1 MNTPPVRRARAGG
14 RRRGGQRGIALLTA
28 ILLVALATMAATA
41 IAFNN
46 AMTAR
51 RGAAA
56 FAFDAGLQYARGAEA
71 LAAYALIQDAS
82 QANRQDDFTKPWA
95 QPFGPVEI
103 ADGVMLEAHVD
114 DPAGR
119 FNLNDLVDNHGVDDP
134 DAIAQLERIFQM
146 VGLETKWASLI
157 ADWIDADTVPLP
169 AGGEDSLYLSQLP
182 PYRPPNMAITS
193 VSELLALPAFGRDNY
208 LKVEPY
214 LTALPRGT
222 PLNLCTAPGIV
233 LDSLFES
240 QRQYSLDPEGLAKN
254 RNAGCFPT
262 KTVISSILSPVELQ
276 KVGFRIGEQSDYFQL
291 RSYVSIGTA
300 EFALYSLLH
309 REGSGAGGAL
319 VRVVARSYGTE

>member
-1 MNTPPVRRARAGG
+1 LNAIAGG
-14 RRRGGQRGIALLTA
+14 SRCAARSQGGIALITA
-28 ILLVALATMAATA
+28 LLLVALATMAATA

-56 FAFDAGLQYARGAEA
+56 FAFDEGLQYARGAEA
-71 LAAYALIQDAS
+71 LAAYALIQNVGQTNRTDDLS
-82 QANRQDDFTKPWA
+82 QPWA

-103 ADGVMLEAHVD
+103 ADGVMLEAHVE

-119 FNLNDLVDNHGVDDP
+119 FNLNDLVDSKGVDDP
-134 DAIAQLERIFQM
+134 NAIAQLERIFQM

-157 ADWIDADTVPLP
+157 ADWIDADSVPLP

-193 VSELLALPAFGRDNY
+193 VSELLAMPGFGRDNY

-214 LTALPRGT
+214 LTALPRAT
-222 PLNLCTAPGIV
+222 PLNLCTAPGVV
-233 LDSLFES
+233 LDSLFVS
-240 QRQYSLDPEGLAKN
+240 QREYSLDPAGLAKN
-254 RNAGCFPT
+254 RSQGCFPT
-262 KTVISSILSPVELQ
+262 KTVISGILSPAELQ
-276 KVGFRIGEQSDYFQL
+276 QVGFRIGEQSDYFLL

-309 REGSGAGGAL
+309 REASGPSGAL
-319 VRVVARSYGTE
+319 VRVVSRSYGTE

>member
-1 MNTPPVRRARAGG
+1 MSRHARRPAP
-14 RRRGGQRGIALLTA
+14 RRERGIALLTA
-28 ILLVALATMAATA
+28 ILLVALATMAAAA

-71 LAAYALIQDAS
+71 LAAYALVQDAGT
-82 QANRQDDFTKPWA
+82 AGRQDDFTKPWA
-95 QPFGPVEI
+95 QPFGPIEI
-103 ADGVMLEAHVD
+103 ADGVTLEAHVD

-119 FNLNDLVDNHGVDDP
+119 FNLNDLVDNKGVDDP
-134 DAIAQLERIFQM
+134 DAIAQLERIFEIA
-146 VGLETKWASLI
+146 GLETKWASLI
-157 ADWIDADTVPLP
+157 ADWIDADTLPLP
-169 AGGEDSLYLSQLP
+169 AGGEDSLYLSQNP

-193 VSELLALPAFGRDNY
+193 VSELLALPGFGRDNY

-214 LTALPRGT
+214 LTALPRAT
-222 PLNLCTAPGIV
+222 PLNLCTAPGVV

-254 RNAGCFPT
+254 RNQGCFPT
-262 KTVISSILSPVELQ
+262 KAIISSILSPAELL
-276 KVGFRIGEQSDYFQL
+276 KVGFRIGEQSNYFQL
-291 RSYVSIGTA
+291 RSYVSVGTA

-309 REGSGAGGAL
+309 REGSVGGGSL

>member
-1 MNTPPVRRARAGG
+1 MRVLAARSE
-14 RRRGGQRGIALLTA
+14 RGIALITA
-28 ILLVALATMAATA
+28 LLLVALATMAATA

-56 FAFDAGLQYARGAEA
+56 FAFDSGLQYARGAEA
-71 LAAYALIQDAS
+71 LAAYALIQNAT
-82 QANRQDDFTKPWA
+82 QANRTDDFTQPWA

-103 ADGVMLEAHVD
+103 GDGVTLEAQVE

-119 FNLNDLVDNHGVDDP
+119 FNLNDLVDNQGVDDP
-134 DAIAQLERIFQM
+134 NAIAQLERIFQM
-146 VGLETKWASLI
+146 LGLETKWASLI

-193 VSELLALPAFGRDNY
+193 VSELLALPGFGRDNY

-233 LDSLFES
+233 LDSLFVSE
-240 QRQYSLDPEGLAKN
+240 RQYSLDPQGLAKN
-254 RNAGCFPT
+254 RSQGCFPT
-262 KTVISSILSPVELQ
+262 KTVLSSVLSPAELQ
-276 KVGFRIGEQSDYFQL
+276 LVGFRIGMQSDYFQL
-291 RSYVSIGTA
+291 RSYVSVGTTQ
-300 EFALYSLLH
+300 FALYSLLH
-309 REGSGAGGAL
+309 RESSGAAGAL
-319 VRVVARSYGTE
+319 VRVVSRSYGTE

>member
-1 MNTPPVRRARAGG
+1 LNAIAGG
-14 RRRGGQRGIALLTA
+14 SRCAARSQRGIALITA
-28 ILLVALATMAATA
+28 LLLVALATMAATA

-56 FAFDAGLQYARGAEA
+56 FAFDEGLQYARGAEA
-71 LAAYALIQDAS
+71 LAAYALIQNVGQTNRTDDLS
-82 QANRQDDFTKPWA
+82 QPWA

-103 ADGVMLEAHVD
+103 ADGVMLEAHVE

-119 FNLNDLVDNHGVDDP
+119 FNLNDLVDSKGVDDP
-134 DAIAQLERIFQM
+134 NAIAQLERIFQM

-157 ADWIDADTVPLP
+157 ADWIDADSVPLP

-193 VSELLALPAFGRDNY
+193 VSELLAMPGFGRDNY

-214 LTALPRGT
+214 LTALPRAT
-222 PLNLCTAPGIV
+222 PLNLCTAPGVV
-233 LDSLFES
+233 LDSLFVS
-240 QRQYSLDPEGLAKN
+240 QREYSLDPAGLAKN
-254 RNAGCFPT
+254 RSQGCFPT
-262 KTVISSILSPVELQ
+262 KTVISGILSPAELQ
-276 KVGFRIGEQSDYFQL
+276 QVGFRIGEQSDYFLL

-309 REGSGAGGAL
+309 REASGPSGAL
-319 VRVVARSYGTE
+319 VRVVSRSYGTE